1 MSENNSNYQLKLILL
16 LVLGFLC
23 PNTTSQTKQETMEA
37 SKPIPVAFGSQSS
50 VIRGLFYKASGEGQF
65 PTVILCHGFPGGNTD
80 VLGLGQSLIKEG
92 INALSFNYRGTWGS
106 EGILTIPNSLEDV
119 ISAIHY
125 IKSRTAVLTFNIDTS
140 DVTIIGY
147 SYGGGMALLGSLSD
161 TTIRR
166 VVDIAGG
173 DLSEVA
179 RTMQNN
185 LDYKQSIENLLEQGI
200 LSSGF
205 KSLNAKE
212 MFADVLMDM
221 DKYNLVKHSE
231 SLSSKDILLI
241 GGWNDQANTIE
252 YHLLPLF
259 RALQKYGA
267 KQLEIEIFATD
278 HSFKNVRDKLTQ
290 RIISWLK
297 RDNLN

>member
-1 MSENNSNYQLKLILL
+1 MKLIIL

-23 PNTTSQTKQETMEA
+23 PNATSQTIQETMEA
-37 SKPIPVAFGSQSS
+37 SKPIPVTFESQSS
-50 VIRGLFYKASGEGQF
+50 VISGLFYKASGEGQF

-161 TTIRR
+161 PTIRR

-212 MFADVLMDM
+212 MFADVFMDM

-241 GGWNDQANTIE
+241 GGLNDQANPIE

-267 KQLEIEIFATD
+267 KQLEIEIFVTD

>member
-1 MSENNSNYQLKLILL
+1 MAKNTSNNHLKLL
-16 LVLGFLC
+16 LVLFFGFLNL
-23 PNTTSQTKQETMEA
+23 NTKSQTIHEKMQTG
-37 SKPIPVAFGSQSS
+37 KPIPVTFVSQKS
-50 VIRGLFYKASGEGQF
+50 VIRGLFYKASGAGQF

-80 VLGLGQSLIKEG
+80 VLGLGVSLVKEG

-106 EGILTIPNSLEDV
+106 EGLLTIPNSLEDV

-125 IKSRTAVLTFNIDTS
+125 IKSETAVRTFNIDTS
-140 DVTIIGY
+140 NVTIIGY

-185 LDYKQSIENLLEQGI
+185 LDYKLSIEDLLEQGI

-212 MFADVLMDM
+212 MFTDVFMDM

-241 GGWNDQANTIE
+241 GGWNDQANAIE

-267 KQLEIEIFATD
+267 KQLEIEIFSSD

-290 RIISWLK
+290 RIISWMKKDYLK
-297 RDNLN
+297 